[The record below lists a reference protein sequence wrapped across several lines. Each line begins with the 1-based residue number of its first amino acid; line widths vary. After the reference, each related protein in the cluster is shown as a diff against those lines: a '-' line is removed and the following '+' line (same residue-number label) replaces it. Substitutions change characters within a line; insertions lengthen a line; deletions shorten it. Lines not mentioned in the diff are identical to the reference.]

1 MTVARLPS
9 AVLFDWDGTLID
21 SWGAI
26 HAALVGTQRAFGVE
40 PWNLVETRARLQS
53 LRDHFPVAFGE
64 RWREAL
70 ADYRTRY
77 YANHLEAIAMLDG
90 AEALLDAF
98 AALGVPLAV
107 VSNKLGDGL
116 RAEAAH
122 VGWSARFACLIGSG
136 DAARDKPDP
145 APAFAALDALG
156 MAASEAVWLVG
167 DSTVD
172 LACAERAGLMP
183 VLVGDD
189 PAAHAAAHAVA
200 GPVVPRLADCHALRD
215 YVAALKGGVEQS
227 ARIPI

>member
-1 MTVARLPS
+1 MTETRLPS

-26 HAALVGTQRAFGVE
+26 HAALVGTQRAFGQT
-40 PWNLVETRARLQS
+40 PWTLAETRAKLQS

-64 RWREAL
+64 RWRDAL

-77 YANHLEAIAMLDG
+77 YANHLEAIAVLGG
-90 AEALLDAF
+90 AEALLDTF

-136 DAARDKPDP
+136 DVTRDKPDP
-145 APAFAALDALG
+145 APALAALKTLG
-156 MAASEAVWLVG
+156 MEPSATVWLVG

-172 LACAERAGLMP
+172 LACADRAGITAI
-183 VLVGDD
+183 LVGDD
-189 PAAHAAAHAVA
+189 AAAHAAAGSA
-200 GPVVPRLADCHALRD
+200 VPRLADCHALRD
-215 YVAALKGGVEQS
+215 YVVALKGDMEYPT
-227 ARIPI
+227 RNPI